1 MSHKQYNEKFMISI
15 NKTEKIDNIKIGGDM
30 STTEEIVSLKQ
41 FNDYES
47 KEETGPDSPNEQ
59 DEGNEVNSEKAGSS
73 ENSQMSVLR
82 FRTFILK
89 IGGFEKTNYR
99 AMERILA
106 MDTSSEESI
115 IQAAQD
121 YCHNTG

>member
-1 MSHKQYNEKFMISI
+1 MISI

-59 DEGNEVNSEKAGSS
+59 D
-73 ENSQMSVLR
+73 
-82 FRTFILK
+82 
-89 IGGFEKTNYR
+89 
-99 AMERILA
+99 
-106 MDTSSEESI
+106 
-115 IQAAQD
+115 
-121 YCHNTG
+121 